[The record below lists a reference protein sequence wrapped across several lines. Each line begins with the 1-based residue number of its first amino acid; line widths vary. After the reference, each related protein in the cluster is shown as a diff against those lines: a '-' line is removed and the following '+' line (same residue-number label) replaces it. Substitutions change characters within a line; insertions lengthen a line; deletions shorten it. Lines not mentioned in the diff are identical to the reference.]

1 MKKTSTRPTKYDTAL
16 TEPWEVTEK
25 WHDPLASVEKKQRR
39 EALARENEELL
50 AKLRKRFAS
59 EE

>member
-1 MKKTSTRPTKYDTAL
+1 MKKKYIRPTKYDTAL
-16 TEPWEVTEK
+16 TEPCKVTEK
-25 WHDPLASVEKKQRR
+25 WHDPLASVGKKQRR

-50 AKLRKRFAS
+50 AKLRRRLAS